1 MLMQHDDD
9 VYHDYEKMSQK
20 SQPFRVKGLPGGNS
34 HVDVPRGGAGMDMNI
49 KWR

>member
-1 MLMQHDDD
+1 MTVMCIMITKKCLKNPK
-9 VYHDYEKMSQK
+9 V
-20 SQPFRVKGLPGGNS
+20 QPFRVKGLPGGNS